1 MRTDSLADRHAS
13 AEAELKVVEKRL
25 QRERLARREGDE
37 IAERTTRVLYDK
49 QQELVLLE
57 AVVASSNDSSTV
69 ESALAGALGAVCAHT
84 SWPLGHAY
92 VRESP
97 SADLVPMPTWHIEQP
112 DRFAAF
118 RRMTEQMTFS
128 EGVGLPGR
136 VLATGNAAWI
146 TDVTDDPGFPR
157 KNLGVRGAF
166 AFPIH
171 ADGELSAVLEFFTGS
186 GGRARCRPARGDG
199 SDRQAPWARG

>member
-69 ESALAGALGAVCAHT
+69 ESALAGASVPSAHT
-84 SWPLGHAY
+84 HPGPWDTHMCVSPPL
-92 VRESP
+92 R
-97 SADLVPMPTWHIEQP
+97 TWCRCRAGTSSSRIGSRP
-112 DRFAAF
+112 FAA
-118 RRMTEQMTFS
+118 
-128 EGVGLPGR
+128 
-136 VLATGNAAWI
+136 
-146 TDVTDDPGFPR
+146 
-157 KNLGVRGAF
+157 
-166 AFPIH
+166 
-171 ADGELSAVLEFFTGS
+171 
-186 GGRARCRPARGDG
+186 
-199 SDRQAPWARG
+199 